1 MAVKENILV
10 IGASGQIGTEL
21 TPALSEKF
29 GHENVVM
36 ADLQEP
42 PSYLKEKSPFE
53 ILDVQEQDK
62 LKKIVEQYNIT
73 QIYNLAAILSAKAEK
88 EPRKAWDINMAGFFN
103 VADTALEKGVS
114 KVFWPSSIAV
124 FGRRSPKE
132 DTPQYTITDPSTVY
146 GIAKLAGERWSK
158 YYYRNYGLDIRS
170 IRYPGLISN
179 MAQPGGGTT
188 DYAVD
193 IFYKALT
200 GEPFQCFLAEDTYL
214 PMMYMPDA
222 IRGTIELMDAP
233 EANVSLHDAYNL
245 TAISLCPGDLA
256 HEIQKHIPSF
266 QIEYKPDYRQ
276 KIADSWPHDID
287 DSVAKR
293 DWNWEPEFGLAE
305 MVDDMLISLKKKLEV
320 DHPI

>member
-1 MAVKENILV
+1 MANSDNILV

-21 TPALSEKF
+21 TPALREKF
-29 GHENVVM
+29 GEENVVM
-36 ADLQEP
+36 ADLQAP
-42 PSYLKEKSPFE
+42 PSHLKSQGPFE
-53 ILDVQEQDK
+53 ILDVQDQEK
-62 LKKIVEQYNIT
+62 LKKIVHQYGIT
-73 QIYNLAAILSAKAEK
+73 QIYNLAAILSAKAEN
-88 EPRKAWDINMAGFFN
+88 EPRKAWEINMDGFFN
-103 VADTALEKGVS
+103 VADTALETGVS

-132 DTPQYTITDPSTVY
+132 QTPQYTITDPSTVY
-146 GIAKLAGERWSK
+146 GISKLAGERWSK

-179 MAQPGGGTT
+179 MAEPGGGTT

-193 IFYKALT
+193 IFYKALA
-200 GEPFQCFLAEDTYL
+200 GEIFQCFLAEDTYL

-266 QIEYKPDYRQ
+266 QIEYYPDYRQ
-276 KIADSWPHDID
+276 EIADSWPHDID

-293 DWNWEPEFGLAE
+293 DWHWQAEFGLSE
-305 MVDDMLISLKKKLEV
+305 MVDDMLICLKNKLEV
-320 DHPI
+320 DTPT